1 MPSRRP
7 DFAFER
13 RLWRQDVTFVAGVD
27 EVGRGPLAGPVAAG
41 AVIFAPEPRFRWLKA
56 LNDSKK
62 LTTEA
67 REELAPL
74 IWEQAL
80 AAAVSFISAE
90 TVDRIGIAE
99 ASRQAMLGTLGD
111 LCVRPQFL
119 LLDAFPLRACRIDQT
134 PIIGGDGISR
144 SIAAASIIAKVARD
158 RLMAAHDERY
168 PEYGFASHK
177 GYFTSEHAHAL
188 REIGPCELHRR
199 SFSPLKELL
208 LGQQLVLLPEPRP
221 ALVPASL

>member
-1 MPSRRP
+1 MASLHP

-13 RLWRQDVTFVAGVD
+13 RLWRRDVTLIAGID

-41 AVIFAPEPRFRWLKA
+41 AVIFAPEPKFRWLESV
-56 LNDSKK
+56 NDSKK
-62 LTTEA
+62 LSPEA

-74 IWEQAL
+74 ILEKAL
-80 AAAVSFISAE
+80 AAAVFFVSAE
-90 TVDRIGIAE
+90 TIDRIGIAE
-99 ASRQAMLGTLGD
+99 ASRQAMLGALGD
-111 LCVRPQFL
+111 LCVRPQYL
-119 LLDAFPLRACRIDQT
+119 LLDAFPLRACRLDQT
-134 PIIGGDGISR
+134 PIIGGDAKSL

-158 RLMAAHDERY
+158 RLMAAYGQRY

-177 GYFTSEHAHAL
+177 GYFTSEHARTL
-188 REIGPCELHRR
+188 REAGPCELHRR

-208 LGQQLVLLPEPRP
+208 LGEQLEMLPEPAP